1 MDLVMFE
8 IWLAV
13 AIILTLISFIFMGNI
28 GIVTGFTAAA
38 IWILTAMDVKS
49 NPITTVVYFSP
60 TESITQSLNLGIS
73 TDNIMILFIL
83 IGIYCMFVGFK
94 SVFNYR

>member
-1 MDLVMFE
+1 MFE

-28 GIVTGFTAAA
+28 GIVCGFTASA

-49 NPITTVVYFSP
+49 NPITTTLYFSP

-94 SVFNYR
+94 AVFNYR